1 MQISCDKLTDIP
13 NVDSL
18 IKRLSSLEKI
28 NLFLINIDNFSNINN
43 AYGYEVGNVVLQNT
57 AKYLTLCK
65 PHTAS
70 LYRFYADKFVL
81 VDESELTSVELGK
94 SAESI
99 LSFFSESEIIIDDDI
114 EFKLSLSIG
123 ISRAARG
130 TINLTQAEIAI
141 DELRRCKRNHFN
153 MFNPSSSY
161 VHAQQQ
167 NIYWIHKIK
176 EAVINEEI
184 VAYFQPIINNH
195 TGKVEKFECLARIK
209 DDDEIISPFMFLE
222 AAKLTG
228 NLSYITKS
236 LIAQSFKKF
245 SDTEYEF
252 SLNITGDDLS
262 QGYLEFFLLKNV
274 NKYGIHP
281 SRVVLEMLEDIA
293 TLGDGSTLRQLQSL
307 RESGFKVAIDDF
319 GAENSNLSRLLEIE
333 PDYLKIDGAFIKNI
347 IADKKSQI
355 IVDAII
361 LICKQSDIKII
372 AEYIHDEEVQERV
385 KALGIDYSQGYYF
398 GEPSPE
404 LKVLI

>member
-1 MQISCDKLTDIP
+1 MQINCDKLTDIP

-18 IKRLSSLEKI
+18 INRLSMLEKVNI
-28 NLFLINIDNFSNINN
+28 FLINLDNFSNINN
-43 AYGYEVGNVVLQNT
+43 AYGYEVGDIVLQNT

-65 PHTAS
+65 PQTAS

-81 VDESELTSVELGK
+81 LDEGELTAAELGK

-99 LSFFSESEIIIDDDI
+99 LSFFSESEITIDDDI

-141 DELRRCKRNHFN
+141 DELRICKRNHFN
-153 MFNPSSSY
+153 IFDPSSSY

-176 EAVINEEI
+176 EAVVNEEI

-195 TGKVEKFECLARIK
+195 TSKVEKFECLARIK

-245 SDTEYEF
+245 SNTDYEF
-252 SLNITGDDLS
+252 SINITGDDLS
-262 QGYLEFFLLKNV
+262 QGYLEFLLLKNV

-293 TLGDGSTLRQLQSL
+293 TLGDGTTLSQLQSL
-307 RESGFKVAIDDF
+307 RENGFKVAIDDF

-361 LICKQSDIKII
+361 LICKRSGIKII
-372 AEYIHDEEVQERV
+372 AEYIHDEEVQNRV
-385 KALGIDYSQGYYF
+385 KELGIDYSQGFYF
-398 GEPSPE
+398 GAPSPE
-404 LKVLI
+404 LKDIL